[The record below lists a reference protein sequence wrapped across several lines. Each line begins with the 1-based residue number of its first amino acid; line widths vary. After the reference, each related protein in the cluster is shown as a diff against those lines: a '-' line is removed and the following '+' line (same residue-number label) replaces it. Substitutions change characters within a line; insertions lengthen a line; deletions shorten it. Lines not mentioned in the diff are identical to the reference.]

1 MSARA
6 PTARTVSTPTAC
18 HNHAT
23 SARTMCR
30 SVPIARPS
38 FIQTVPTC
46 DARLCQVSPCQRTNA
61 RTPTTSIVPPSLT
74 CATMCALSAGVLIP
88 THTGKISSR
97 HSPLPSPSHTPPL
110 LFAVAQA
117 PMSRQRCSASS
128 ITRPSSLCTASP
140 PCWSP
145 SPNKPSA
152 ARGLK

>member
-1 MSARA
+1 MPQPCYVRAHDVSLCPDSA
-6 PTARTVSTPTAC
+6 PKLHSD
-18 HNHAT
+18 
-23 SARTMCR
+23 SAHVR
-30 SVPIARPS
+30 
-38 FIQTVPTC
+38 
-46 DARLCQVSPCQRTNA
+46 CQRTNA
-61 RTPTTSIVPPSLT
+61 RTPTTSTVPPSLT

-152 ARGLK
+152 ARGLKQPHRPLQRRK